1 MINIL
6 IINEFCMIFLLGEE
20 KMTDQVLVQ
29 FKVDRSLK
37 NEVSALYE
45 SIGLDL
51 PTAFRMF
58 LIKSKSVGGLP
69 FEAKIEKNKKLSLED
84 GLSAFWALRGQ
95 SSELPD
101 MSLDEINEEIQKTR
115 QSRKN

>member
-1 MINIL
+1 M
-6 IINEFCMIFLLGEE
+6 
-20 KMTDQVLVQ
+20 
-29 FKVDRSLK
+29 S
-37 NEVSALYE
+37 
-45 SIGLDL
+45 SICHG
-51 PTAFRMF
+51 
-58 LIKSKSVGGLP
+58 
-69 FEAKIEKNKKLSLED
+69 IEKNKKLSLED